1 MILIGDPTRRGGAF
15 FRFEKRPY
23 LRSIGTMRSIRIP
36 QRYCDLAPTTSID
49 AVTQQTGSKNMKRMT
64 VRLSLATVALA
75 AALGTAHAQAPDPQ
89 HPAGMDATKAMPSPM
104 APPQA
109 AMPMGGQK
117 GGGPMAAGRGN
128 DGMGRMMEMMHPM
141 MGERGA
147 MGMPFEHV
155 EGRIAYLKAELK
167 ITDAQA
173 AAWSAFADTMRAD
186 ATAMKAMHDD
196 MAKSGMPATTPERMM
211 ARRQMMTTRMS
222 MMERSEMSVKALYA
236 ALSVDQRKAFDQMMS
251 GLMGMM

>member
-1 MILIGDPTRRGGAF
+1 
-15 FRFEKRPY
+15 
-23 LRSIGTMRSIRIP
+23 
-36 QRYCDLAPTTSID
+36 
-49 AVTQQTGSKNMKRMT
+49 
-64 VRLSLATVALA
+64 
-75 AALGTAHAQAPDPQ
+75 
-89 HPAGMDATKAMPSPM
+89 
-104 APPQA
+104 
-109 AMPMGGQK
+109 
-117 GGGPMAAGRGN
+117 MAAGRGN

-173 AAWSAFADTMRAD
+173 AAWNAFADTMRAD

-196 MAKSGMPATTPERMM
+196 MAKSGMPATTPERMT
-211 ARRQMMTTRMS
+211 ARRQMMTTRIS

-251 GLMGMM
+251 GPMGMM